1 MKKMQTVD
9 VQIEQLLQ
17 MNRAQSGERIVA
29 VISDFY
35 GSRWIYLEEI
45 ENREQF
51 LLDAGWQTGGDVL
64 KTVLSIYRNGA

>member
-1 MKKMQTVD
+1 MQTVD